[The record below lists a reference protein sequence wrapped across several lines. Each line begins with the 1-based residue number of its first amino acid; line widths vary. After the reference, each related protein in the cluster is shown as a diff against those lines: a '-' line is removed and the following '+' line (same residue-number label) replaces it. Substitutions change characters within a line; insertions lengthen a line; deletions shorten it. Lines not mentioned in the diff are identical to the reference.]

1 MMILI
6 NAFKSIT
13 RSKGRNILIGIIVVT
28 VAASSSIA
36 LAIKSAANTAKETG
50 LENQTITGSISVDR
64 QKLMEGAQGD
74 EDSGGQAD
82 MSSMREL
89 MQQYPDLSLD
99 ELKTYS
105 ESDYVKEFYY
115 TASAS
120 LDAAG
125 DIEAYSTESSSSS
138 DGSDS
143 GSNQNGMPDGMEG
156 SMNGDMNGGMG
167 SGRSGGMTM
176 GDFSITGYSS
186 ESAMT
191 KFISGESKISSG
203 EMFDAESSDLDCLI
217 SNELAVFNGLS
228 VGDTITLANP
238 NAEDETYSFT
248 IVGIYTNTSS
258 TDSSNQMRFST
269 AHDPA
274 NLICVSY
281 NALKAVTDNSEA
293 VATTSTDDNGSET
306 TTALSMQTS
315 GTYVFSDK
323 TNYEN
328 FSKELTGKGLS
339 EYYTL
344 SSNDINNY
352 DSSLVPLENLSSFAT
367 TLLFIILGVGAIIL
381 IVLNIFNI
389 RERKYEVGVLTAI
402 GIKKGKV
409 AMQYIIEL
417 LAVTFIS
424 VIIGTGIGAA
434 ASVPV
439 SNNLLALQISS
450 QEAAQNSQQENFG
463 RPGGGGQDGMQVR
476 GSGGIFGNSTNAVEY
491 LDNIDATI
499 SIEILGQLIG
509 IGILLTIL
517 SSLAGV
523 VFVLRYEPLKILANR
538 T

>member
-36 LAIKSAANTAKETG
+36 LAIKSAASTAKETG

-74 EDSGGQAD
+74 GDSGGQAD
-82 MSSMREL
+82 MGSMREL

-120 LDAAG
+120 LNAAG
-125 DIEAYSTESSSSS
+125 DVEAYSTESSSTSS
-138 DGSDS
+138 DDS
-143 GSNQNGMPDGMEG
+143 GSEQNGMPDGMRG
-156 SMNGDMNGGMG
+156 GMNGGMDS
-167 SGRSGGMTM
+167 SGFGGMTM

-203 EMFDAESSDLDCLI
+203 EMFDVESSDLNCLI

-258 TDSSNQMRFST
+258 ADSSNQMRFST
-269 AHDPA
+269 AQDPA

-323 TNYEN
+323 TNYES

-344 SSNDINNY
+344 SSSDINNY

-409 AMQYIIEL
+409 AMQYITEL

-439 SNNLLALQISS
+439 SNNLLALQVSS

-463 RPGGGGQDGMQVR
+463 RAGGGGQGGMQTR
-476 GSGGIFGNSTNAVEY
+476 GSGGMFGNSTNAVEY
-491 LDNIDATI
+491 LDTIDATI
-499 SIEILGQLIG
+499 SIEILGQLVG

>member
-1 MMILI
+1 MMMILI

-28 VAASSSIA
+28 IAASSSIA

-64 QKLMEGAQGD
+64 QKLMESAQGD
-74 EDSGGQAD
+74 TDSGDQAD
-82 MSSMREL
+82 MSAMREL
-89 MQQYPDLSLD
+89 MQQYSDLSLD

-125 DIEAYSTESSSSS
+125 DIEAYSTESSSDSS
-138 DGSDS
+138 DSDN
-143 GSNQNGMPDGMEG
+143 NQNDMP
-156 SMNGDMNGGMG
+156 GGMG
-167 SGRSGGMTM
+167 GGMGNGMASGGFGGMTM

-203 EMFDAESSDLDCLI
+203 EMFDVESSDLNCLI

-238 NAEDETYSFT
+238 SAEDETYSFT
-248 IVGIYTNTSS
+248 ISGIYTNTSS

-269 AHDPA
+269 AQDPA
-274 NLICVSY
+274 NLICISY
-281 NALKAVTDNSEA
+281 NALKAVTDNSES
-293 VATTSTDDNGSET
+293 VATTSTDDNGNET

-323 TNYEN
+323 TNYES
-328 FSKELTGKGLS
+328 FSKELTSKGLS

-344 SSNDINNY
+344 SSSDINNY
-352 DSSLVPLENLSSFAT
+352 ESSLVPLENLSSFAT

-409 AMQYIIEL
+409 AMQYITEL

-439 SNNLLALQISS
+439 SNNLLASQVSA
-450 QEAAQNSQQENFG
+450 QEAAQDSQQQNFG
-463 RPGGGGQDGMQVR
+463 RPGGGGQGGGQAG
-476 GSGGIFGNSTNAVEY
+476 GSGGMFGNSANAVEY
-491 LDNIDATI
+491 LDTIDATI
-499 SIEILGQLIG
+499 SLDILGQLVG

-523 VFVLRYEPLKILANR
+523 IFVLRYEPLKILANR

>member
-50 LENQTITGSISVDR
+50 LESQTITGSISVDR

-74 EDSGGQAD
+74 GDSGGQAD

-138 DGSDS
+138 DDS
-143 GSNQNGMPDGMEG
+143 GSEQNGMPDGMG
-156 SMNGDMNGGMG
+156 GGMNGDRGSSTGSGGFGGMA
-167 SGRSGGMTM
+167 M

-203 EMFDAESSDLDCLI
+203 EMFDVESSDLNCLI

-238 NAEDETYSFT
+238 NAEDEIYSFT
-248 IVGIYTNTSS
+248 IVGIYTDTSS
-258 TDSSNQMRFST
+258 TDSSNQMKFST
-269 AHDPA
+269 AQDPA

-281 NALKAVTDNSEA
+281 NALKAVTDNSES
-293 VATTSTDDNGSET
+293 VAAISTDDTGSET

-315 GTYVFSDK
+315 GTYVFADK
-323 TNYEN
+323 TNYES
-328 FSKELTGKGLS
+328 FSKELTSKGLS

-344 SSNDINNY
+344 SSSDISNY

-409 AMQYIIEL
+409 AMQYIVEL

-463 RPGGGGQDGMQVR
+463 RPGGGGQSGMQAR
-476 GSGGIFGNSTNAVEY
+476 GSGGMFGNSTNAVEY
-491 LDNIDATI
+491 LDTIDATI
-499 SIEILGQLIG
+499 SIDILGQLIG

-523 VFVLRYEPLKILANR
+523 IFVLRYEPLKILANR